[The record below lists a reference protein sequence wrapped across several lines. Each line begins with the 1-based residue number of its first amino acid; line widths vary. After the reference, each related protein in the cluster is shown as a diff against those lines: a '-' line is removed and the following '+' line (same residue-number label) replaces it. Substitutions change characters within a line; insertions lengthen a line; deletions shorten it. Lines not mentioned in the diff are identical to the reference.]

1 MQKIRKI
8 PENIENVN
16 SESVGKKYDLLNSR
30 YGHELIGILAE
41 HCRDPSLMVRK
52 QIVGSLTEIVKAYPD
67 HQVVINKFV
76 EGVFPLILDVEQ
88 KAAEK
93 VHECIWE
100 VLFGN
105 IVSFDKAVKTRHFL
119 PWKILN
125 ATEKLK
131 MTSYLSRACSQ
142 WAKDKMLKPSLLT
155 MLRTHIDTEN
165 SNSGTSSTYTLFE
178 NSSKCLI

>member
-1 MQKIRKI
+1 MSEKFLESEKLKKRALSCI
-8 PENIENVN
+8 PHQTGTFSRRAN
-16 SESVGKKYDLLNSR
+16 S
-30 YGHELIGILAE
+30 
-41 HCRDPSLMVRK
+41 
-52 QIVGSLTEIVKAYPD
+52 
-67 HQVVINKFV
+67 FV

-93 VHECIWE
+93 VQECIWE

-105 IVSFDKAVKTRHFL
+105 IVSFDKAVHTRHFL

-165 SNSGTSSTYTLFE
+165 SNSGIFGNFKCIPGVQRRQEIFLNE
-178 NSSKCLI
+178 NLKFAKLEFLYL